1 MCIGITGLP
10 LKQSFLNNRLQVVVI
25 NGHSSA
31 WIPVLA
37 GVQQGLILGPLF
49 FLIYTND
56 LTEGIS
62 STGKLF
68 VLFFLL
74 SMT

>member
-31 WIPVLA
+31 WTPVLA